1 MKQRL
6 TTAPILGHPDFSK
19 PFIVMTDASKNG
31 LGAILTQK
39 DEFNREV
46 VIRYASRATT
56 GTERN
61 YAATQLE
68 QLGVVWA
75 VKYFRKYLLGQ
86 PFQIYTDHQAITR
99 LMSTKEP
106 TGITARWIMI
116 LQEYKPFEVIYRPGK
131 NHSNVDTLSRTLY
144 Q

>member
-68 QLGVVWA
+68 QLGVVWD

-86 PFQIYTDHQAITR
+86 PF
-99 LMSTKEP
+99 
-106 TGITARWIMI
+106 
-116 LQEYKPFEVIYRPGK
+116 
-131 NHSNVDTLSRTLY
+131 
-144 Q
+144 

>member
-1 MKQRL
+1 LGLASYYQKFIEGFGKIAAPLNQLLKKEIEYQWNEDCQQAFEELKQRL

-56 GTERN
+56 STERN

-68 QLGVVWA
+68 
-75 VKYFRKYLLGQ
+75 
-86 PFQIYTDHQAITR
+86 
-99 LMSTKEP
+99 
-106 TGITARWIMI
+106 
-116 LQEYKPFEVIYRPGK
+116 
-131 NHSNVDTLSRTLY
+131 
-144 Q
+144 